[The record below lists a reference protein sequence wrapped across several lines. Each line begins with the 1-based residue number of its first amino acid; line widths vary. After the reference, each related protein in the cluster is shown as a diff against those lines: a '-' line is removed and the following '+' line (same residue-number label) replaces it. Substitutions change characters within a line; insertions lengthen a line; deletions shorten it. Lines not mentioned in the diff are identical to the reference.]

1 MDQHYTSQQ
10 DRSELAEE
18 VRFFREHSTKLKQM
32 FKETVTVL
40 SDLQSFNE
48 SLSLDIILDV
58 QAQRCVGGGGAGMW
72 GWGWGWGR
80 DAWVGV
86 GQGCVGVSPV
96 TCAHLECCQGQ
107 LDTYV
112 TTERIDVEHKGE
124 INHCLRGNC
133 VGVIVWLSLVEAPV
147 SSTQLRQQSSHR
159 HSMTSHTLRVYAYQ
173 LRKNH
178 PCVTE

>member
-58 QAQRCVGGGGAGMW
+58 QAQRCVGGG
-72 GWGWGWGR
+72 WGR
-80 DAWVGV
+80 DVWV
-86 GQGCVGVSPV
+86 CP
-96 TCAHLECCQGQ
+96 
-107 LDTYV
+107 
-112 TTERIDVEHKGE
+112 
-124 INHCLRGNC
+124 
-133 VGVIVWLSLVEAPV
+133 LSHVHIWSAVKANL
-147 SSTQLRQQSSHR
+147 
-159 HSMTSHTLRVYAYQ
+159 TLM
-173 LRKNH
+173 
-178 PCVTE
+178 

>member
-58 QAQRCVGGGGAGMW
+58 QAQRCVGR
-72 GWGWGWGR
+72 GWGR
-80 DAWVGV
+80 DVWV
-86 GQGCVGVSPV
+86 C
-96 TCAHLECCQGQ
+96 
-107 LDTYV
+107 
-112 TTERIDVEHKGE
+112 R
-124 INHCLRGNC
+124 
-133 VGVIVWLSLVEAPV
+133 LSHVHIWSAVKANL
-147 SSTQLRQQSSHR
+147 
-159 HSMTSHTLRVYAYQ
+159 TLM
-173 LRKNH
+173 
-178 PCVTE
+178 